1 MEKKDN
7 QRTRLTRLL
16 LKNSLIALLQK
27 KPIYQITVSELCS
40 EAELNRSTFYKH
52 YGNVQD
58 ILQEIEEETLLKG
71 TQCMREME
79 TAGINHGEKALNRL
93 LTDVQKNSEIY
104 RLLTDNSIDGSFTK
118 KMLGD
123 TVDFFK
129 ENMKAAGTEN
139 KMSGYVF
146 NYLVAGSI
154 SVIQNWLA
162 GPMEETPAE
171 ISKLIYNISAAVL
184 KYTDILPEERKSI

>member
-58 ILQEIEEETLLKG
+58 ILQDIEEETL
-71 TQCMREME
+71 
-79 TAGINHGEKALNRL
+79 
-93 LTDVQKNSEIY
+93 
-104 RLLTDNSIDGSFTK
+104 
-118 KMLGD
+118 
-123 TVDFFK
+123 
-129 ENMKAAGTEN
+129 
-139 KMSGYVF
+139 
-146 NYLVAGSI
+146 
-154 SVIQNWLA
+154 
-162 GPMEETPAE
+162 
-171 ISKLIYNISAAVL
+171 
-184 KYTDILPEERKSI
+184 